1 MTTAI
6 LMSLLMAFAQ
16 VESSNRNLAP
26 YPDRNGLAFGFYGFH
41 ESRWCEMGGDPAKFG
56 KATRLEQDAVMVVAL
71 RRYAA
76 SKPADVDLITWVST
90 YHNAGHGHRTPSK
103 YTEKILRAYENQ
115 TQTH

>member
-1 MTTAI
+1 MTTAA
-6 LMSLLMAFAQ
+6 LMALLMAFAQ

-41 ESRWCEMGGDPAKFG
+41 EARWVELGGDPAKFG
-56 KATRLEQDAVMVVAL
+56 KATRLEQDRVMVVAL

-90 YHNAGHGHRTPSK
+90 YHNSGHGKTSPTK
-103 YTEKILRAYENQ
+103 YTAKIRKAYE
-115 TQTH
+115 TQTANR

>member
-26 YPDRNGLAFGFYGFH
+26 YPDRNGMAFGFYGFH

-56 KATRLEQDAVMVVAL
+56 NASRLEQDRVMVNAIN
-71 RRYAA
+71 RYLKT
-76 SKPADVDLITWVST
+76 KPADVDALVWITTS
-90 YHNAGHGHRTPSK
+90 HNAGHGHRTASK
-103 YTEKILRAYENQ
+103 YTEKIRKAIKERGL
-115 TQTH
+115 

>member
-26 YPDRNGLAFGFYGFH
+26 YHDRNGLAFGFYGFH

-56 KATRLEQDAVMVVAL
+56 KATRLEQDAVMVNAIN
-71 RRYAA
+71 RYLKT
-76 SKPADVDLITWVST
+76 KPADVDALTWITTS
-90 YHNAGHGHRTPSK
+90 HNAGHGHRTPSK
-103 YTEKILRAYENQ
+103 YTEKIRKAMK
-115 TQTH
+115 